1 MAPSKS
7 IVVVVFAL
15 FAVAASLPPSAA
27 ARDAQV
33 FKPTVAVDAVRQEQQ
48 QQQQPAVNAIADVSQ
63 PSTSL
68 VGLPGL
74 PPLPPLPTI
83 QIPGLPPLPQLPA
96 IQIPGLPPLQPLPTI
111 QIPGL
116 PPLPQ
121 LPTIQIPGLPTLQP
135 IPAIQIPGL
144 PPLQPL
150 PTIQIPGLP
159 PLPQLPTIQI
169 PGLPP
174 LPPLPS
180 IPITPGSPGA
190 AEEIPINS
198 QSALATTSNTP
209 QVITKCLSSLMQ
221 LMPCMEYLT
230 KADEP
235 APPSIC
241 CDGFKSLVEKAPI
254 CLCHGINGDISK
266 FMPAPIDFARMMSLP
281 ATCGVA
287 PPVQALTKC
296 FTGPVPPLMPAPTP
310 AAAPSPGPSA

>member
-7 IVVVVFAL
+7 ILVVVFAL

-33 FKPTVAVDAVRQEQQ
+33 FKPTVAVDVVHREQQ

-83 QIPGLPPLPQLPA
+83 QIPGLPPLPQLPT
-96 IQIPGLPPLQPLPTI
+96 IQIPGLPPLQPL
-111 QIPGL
+111 
-116 PPLPQ
+116 
-121 LPTIQIPGLPTLQP
+121 
-135 IPAIQIPGL
+135 PAIQIPGL

-169 PGLPP
+169 PGLLP

-180 IPITPGSPGA
+180 IPITLGSPGA
-190 AEEIPINS
+190 QIPINS
-198 QSALATTSNTP
+198 QSALATSTTP
-209 QVITKCLSSLMQ
+209 QVITECLSSLMQ

-241 CDGFKSLVEKAPI
+241 CDSFKSLVEKAPI

-281 ATCGVA
+281 ATCGIA
-287 PPVQALTKC
+287 PPVEALTKC

>member
-1 MAPSKS
+1 MQMAPSKS
-7 IVVVVFAL
+7 ILVVVFAL

-33 FKPTVAVDAVRQEQQ
+33 FKPTVAVDVVHQEQQ

-83 QIPGLPPLPQLPA
+83 QIPGLPPLPQLPT
-96 IQIPGLPPLQPLPTI
+96 IQIPGLPPLQPL
-111 QIPGL
+111 
-116 PPLPQ
+116 
-121 LPTIQIPGLPTLQP
+121 
-135 IPAIQIPGL
+135 PAIQIPGL

-169 PGLPP
+169 PGLLP

-180 IPITPGSPGA
+180 IPITLGSPGA
-190 AEEIPINS
+190 QIPINS
-198 QSALATTSNTP
+198 QSALATSTTP
-209 QVITKCLSSLMQ
+209 QVITECLSSLMQ

-241 CDGFKSLVEKAPI
+241 CDSFKSLVEKAPI

-287 PPVQALTKC
+287 LPVEALTKC
-296 FTGPVPPLMPAPTP
+296 F
-310 AAAPSPGPSA
+310 SKF